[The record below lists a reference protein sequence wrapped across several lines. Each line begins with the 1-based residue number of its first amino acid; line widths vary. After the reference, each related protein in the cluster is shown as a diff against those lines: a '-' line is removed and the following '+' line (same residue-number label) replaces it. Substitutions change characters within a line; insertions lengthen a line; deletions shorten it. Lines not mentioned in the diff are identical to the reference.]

1 MARCKTWGL
10 VMNGVRA
17 RILRHLENGNSED
30 PTEIVSKTKSTHLRE
45 FLSDKAESGPE
56 SDLIR
61 ADMHEFAQETLSVLE
76 DHFRKGHL
84 TRLVIFATPQMLPI
98 LRREMPAPL
107 KSAVILE
114 RDFCLTNL
122 PETELRQTVVRALR
136 EELDN

>member
-84 TRLVIFATPQMLPI
+84 TRLVIFATP
-98 LRREMPAPL
+98 REMPAPL

-136 EELDN
+136 EELDK